1 MMLLF
6 WKNKRK
12 DSNRAVIHVSLE
24 DIRRAVLKYE
34 DEMPAPI
41 NRMSLLQSD
50 GTLDL
55 SRLSRYLGGV
65 SDQKFYL
72 SRETYEIFPEEER
85 HIPYY
90 LDMVQNAVDDYLNET
105 GRMPVIEGSQEFEVD
120 VHVLMSEHYLKELPT
135 IPLYV
140 TEQELMLTHRPERAG
155 IQGTSHDSSVMI
167 VEI

>member
-1 MMLLF
+1 MLF
-6 WKNKRK
+6 WKNKR
-12 DSNRAVIHVSLE
+12 SNAHRAAIHVTLE
-24 DIRRAVLKYE
+24 DVRRAVLKYE

-50 GTLDL
+50 GTIDL
-55 SRLSRYLGGV
+55 SRLKRYLGGV

-90 LDMVQNAVDDYLNET
+90 LDLVQVAVDDYVNET
-105 GRMPVIEGSQEFEVD
+105 GRMPVVEGSREFEVD
-120 VHVLMSEHYLKELPT
+120 VHVLMNEHYLNELPT

-140 TEQELMLTHRPERAG
+140 TEQEVMLTHRPERAG
-155 IQGTSHDSSVMI
+155 MNGVQLDSSVMI
-167 VEI
+167 LEL

>member
-1 MMLLF
+1 MMLF
-6 WKNKRK
+6 WRNKRK
-12 DSNRAVIHVSLE
+12 SSDRAVIHASLE

-41 NRMSLLQSD
+41 NRISLLQSD
-50 GTLDL
+50 GTLDV

-65 SDQKFYL
+65 PDQKFYL

-105 GRMPVIEGSQEFEVD
+105 GKMPVVEGSPELEVD
-120 VHVLMSEHYLKELPT
+120 FKVLMQEHYLKEMPT

-155 IQGTSHDSSVMI
+155 VQGNQQDSSVTI
-167 VEI
+167 LEL

>member
-1 MMLLF
+1 MLF
-6 WKNKRK
+6 WKNKRNHT
-12 DSNRAVIHVSLE
+12 NRAAIHVTLE
-24 DIRRAVLKYE
+24 DVRRAVLKYE

-50 GTLDL
+50 GTIDL

-65 SDQKFYL
+65 PEQKFYL

-85 HIPYY
+85 HIPYF
-90 LDMVQNAVDDYLNET
+90 LDLVQNAVDDYVNET
-105 GRMPVIEGSQEFEVD
+105 GKMPVIQGSPEFEVD
-120 VHVLMSEHYLKELPT
+120 FKVLMNEHFLNELPT

-155 IQGTSHDSSVMI
+155 MNGMQQDSSVMI
-167 VEI
+167 LEL